1 LAVAWT
7 PPPSL
12 ESSARGQAP
21 SRKGELSILSL
32 VLRGA
37 EPSCLG
43 AEPGGG
49 LALVKCAAA
58 LDRAYREAMRD
69 DPVALSAAYRGWCK
83 EFGLTPQAQRLLP
96 VLPLAAGTPLRVVG
110 G

>member
-1 LAVAWT
+1 
-7 PPPSL
+7 
-12 ESSARGQAP
+12 
-21 SRKGELSILSL
+21 
-32 VLRGA
+32 
-37 EPSCLG
+37 
-43 AEPGGG
+43 
-49 LALVKCAAA
+49 VKCAAA

-69 DPVALSAAYRGWCK
+69 DPVALSAEGSKKTSPAWALYLATDAAYRGWCK